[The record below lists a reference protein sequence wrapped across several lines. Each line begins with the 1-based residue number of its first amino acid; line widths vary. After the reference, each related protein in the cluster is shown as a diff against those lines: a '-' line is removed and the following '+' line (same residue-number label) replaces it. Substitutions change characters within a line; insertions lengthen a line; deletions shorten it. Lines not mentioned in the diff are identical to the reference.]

1 MENGLWSEAISI
13 KGLEAGWHLTRNE
26 LGKGFFYDY
35 LAADAFGNSLHD
47 NLIELRRRLNNETY
61 QPKPILD
68 VAVPKGALGTRPG
81 SFVSI
86 DDRVILWSIVRKLAP
101 IFDEYLSEDVY
112 SYRLNKDDPDENVF
126 KEGSI
131 NDVMHHAYLKGDV
144 IRKYIDPFEAWYELW
159 PEFEEASKEI
169 RDAGFGFLSV
179 SDISAYFENISL
191 PILRD
196 MLLKRI
202 PDEHKIINHIS
213 TCLESWAVSTHD
225 GFRPHRGIP
234 QGTSIS
240 SFLGNIYLIGID
252 NIFKDFSK
260 NYEIRYIRY
269 MDDVRI
275 FSKDIN
281 TARRIVFTLES
292 AVRKFHLN
300 LQSAKTVILS
310 EEKGGQITKYIYDS
324 RMDMINKEA
333 DNLSKIKS
341 KADLSTIIEN
351 CYTIARLEPENDLCE
366 KVLPI
371 PQKLDNLTSRASRRL
386 MNLLVECG
394 DRKCGPYLFSYIER
408 NMDFRFT
415 KIFQNFIK
423 KNPKRDSY
431 QRKILSFLN
440 SEENIFA
447 HQEAELIGIL
457 RYFSN
462 LDVEIK
468 KYLMRR
474 IDKDNDHYFYTKVQL
489 CRIAPRLDLKPAVI
503 NKLSQNVASTLNDEA
518 LCYKSLIFSNRGLV
532 ELDPIIAKYET
543 FPNAKISLFGRHLR
557 GLYSSFP
564 YAKRIVDFIA
574 DGENPFKLNDY
585 LGLLPYFLFSKEAK
599 TGLYAVD
606 QLSTIVR
613 QHPCVEIRTIIGDM
627 LSRAELHAQNSEGK
641 I

>member
-1 MENGLWSEAISI
+1 MENRLWSEAISI
-13 KGLEAGWHLTRNE
+13 QGLEAGWHLTRNE

-35 LAADAFGNSLHD
+35 LAADAFGNSLND
-47 NLIELRRRLNNETY
+47 NLVELQRRLSNETY
-61 QPKPILD
+61 QPKPILE

-86 DDRVILWSIVRKLAP
+86 DDRVVLWSIVKKLAP
-101 IFDEYLSEDVY
+101 IFDEYLSDDVY
-112 SYRLNKDDPDENVF
+112 SYRLNKDDPNESVF

-131 NDVMHHAYLKGDV
+131 NDVMHYAYLKGDI

-159 PEFEEASKEI
+159 PEFEQASKDI
-169 RDAGFGFLSV
+169 RDEGFGFLSV

-196 MLLKRI
+196 ILLKRV
-202 PDEHKIINHIS
+202 PDEHKMVNHIS

-252 NIFKDFSK
+252 NIFREFSK
-260 NYEIRYIRY
+260 RYEIRYIRY

-281 TARRIVFTLES
+281 TARRIVFTLEN

-300 LQSAKTVILS
+300 LQSAKTTILS
-310 EEKGGQITKYIYDS
+310 EEKGGQISKYIYDS
-324 RMDMINKEA
+324 RMDTISTQAEK
-333 DNLSKIKS
+333 LSKIKS
-341 KADLSTIIEN
+341 KAELPGIIES
-351 CYTIARLEPENDLCE
+351 CYAIARQEPENDLCE
-366 KVLPI
+366 KILPI

-394 DRKCGPYLFSYIER
+394 DRKCGPYLFDYIER

-415 KIFQNFIK
+415 RIFTNFIR

-431 QRKILSFLN
+431 QRKIISFLN
-440 SEENIFA
+440 SEENIFQ
-447 HQEAELIGIL
+447 HQEAELIGVL
-457 RYFSN
+457 RYFSR
-462 LDVEIK
+462 LDSDTRN
-468 KYLMRR
+468 YLSRR
-474 IDKDNDHYFYTKVQL
+474 IANDSDEYFYTKVQL
-489 CRIAPRLDLKPAVI
+489 CRIAPRLDLSPPAIDSLYHKVG
-503 NKLSQNVASTLNDEA
+503 STLSDEA
-518 LCYKSLIFSNRGLV
+518 LCYKALIFSRLGHV
-532 ELDPIIAKYET
+532 ELDPIIGRYET

-557 GLYSSFP
+557 RLYSSFP
-564 YAKRIVDFIA
+564 YAKRIVDFVA
-574 DGENPFKLNDY
+574 DAENPFKLNDY
-585 LGLLPYFLFSKEAK
+585 LGLLPYLLFSREPKA
-599 TGLYAVD
+599 TLYAVD
-606 QLSTIVR
+606 QLSSIAR
-613 QHPCVEIRTIIGDM
+613 QHPCVEIRMIVGNM
-627 LSRAELHAQNSEGK
+627 LSRAELHAQNMEGK